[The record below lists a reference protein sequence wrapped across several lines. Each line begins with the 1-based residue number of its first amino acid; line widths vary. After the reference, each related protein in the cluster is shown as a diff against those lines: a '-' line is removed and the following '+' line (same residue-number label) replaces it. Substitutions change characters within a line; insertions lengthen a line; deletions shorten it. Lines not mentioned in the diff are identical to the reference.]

1 MMPFGGMA
9 ARLQRDRLRAEG
21 VGQHDNAIKYLNQDY
36 EALKQECIESG
47 TLFRDPQFPAGPSA
61 LGFKELGPHSS
72 KTRGVVWKRPSE
84 LVDDPQ
90 FIVGGATRTDIC
102 QGALGDCWLLAAIGS
117 LTLNEELLH
126 RVVPHGQSFQEDYAG
141 IFHFQIWQFGEWV
154 DVVVDDQLPTK
165 DGELLFVHSAECTEF
180 WSALLEKAYAK
191 LNGCYEALSGGS
203 TTEGFEDFTGG
214 VAEMYDLKRPPRNMG
229 HIIRKALERGSLL
242 GCSIDITSAFDM
254 EAVTFKKLVKG
265 HAYSV
270 TAFRDV
276 NYRGQQEQLIR
287 IRNPWGQVEWTGA
300 WSDGSS
306 EWDNIDPDDREEL
319 QLKMEDGEFWMSF
332 RDFMR
337 EFSRLEICNLTPDA
351 LTKDELSRWHTQ
363 VFEGTWRRGSTAGG
377 CRNHPATFWINPQFK
392 IKLLEED
399 DDPGDDEVAC
409 SFLVALM
416 QKHRRRERRV
426 GGDMHTIGFAVYE
439 AQGSQPVHL
448 KKDFFLRNQ
457 SRARSETFIN
467 LREVSNQIRLPPG
480 EYIVV
485 PSTFEPHKEADFI
498 LRVFTEKQSDTAC
511 LGRRRERATS
521 GVEGRQ
527 GVLLTLLLLQ
537 DMEISVFE
545 LRTILNRVIARHKDL
560 KTDGFSL
567 DSCRNMVNLMD
578 KDGSARLGLVE
589 FQILWNKIRSWLAIF
604 RQHDLDKSGTM
615 SSYEMRMALESA
627 GFKLNNKLHQVVVA
641 RYADADMGVD
651 FDNFVCCLVKL
662 EAMFSKWWLWGREG
676 RDRRVRCSP
685 CSCARAGFF
694 HSMDPEGTGTAVMN
708 LSEVRAQPSG

>member
-21 VGQHDNAIKYLNQDY
+21 LGQHDNAIKYLNQDY
-36 EALKQECIESG
+36 ETLKQECIESG

-72 KTRGVVWKRPSE
+72 KTRGVEWKRPSE

-126 RVVPHGQSFQEDYAG
+126 RVVPHGQSFQDDYAG

-180 WSALLEKAYAK
+180 WSALLEKAYA
-191 LNGCYEALSGGS
+191 NRLSGGS

-306 EWDNIDPDDREEL
+306 EWNHIDPGDREEL

-377 CRNHPATFWINPQFK
+377 CRNHPGTSPLRTSAVGSVT
-392 IKLLEED
+392 E
-399 DDPGDDEVAC
+399 PGVFI
-409 SFLVALM
+409 FLVALM
-416 QKHRRRERRV
+416 QKPRRRERRV

-439 AQGSQPVHL
+439 V
-448 KKDFFLRNQ
+448 
-457 SRARSETFIN
+457 
-467 LREVSNQIRLPPG
+467 
-480 EYIVV
+480 
-485 PSTFEPHKEADFI
+485 
-498 LRVFTEKQSDTAC
+498 
-511 LGRRRERATS
+511 
-521 GVEGRQ
+521 
-527 GVLLTLLLLQ
+527 
-537 DMEISVFE
+537 
-545 LRTILNRVIARHKDL
+545 
-560 KTDGFSL
+560 
-567 DSCRNMVNLMD
+567 
-578 KDGSARLGLVE
+578 
-589 FQILWNKIRSWLAIF
+589 
-604 RQHDLDKSGTM
+604 
-615 SSYEMRMALESA
+615 
-627 GFKLNNKLHQVVVA
+627 
-641 RYADADMGVD
+641 
-651 FDNFVCCLVKL
+651 
-662 EAMFSKWWLWGREG
+662 
-676 RDRRVRCSP
+676 
-685 CSCARAGFF
+685 
-694 HSMDPEGTGTAVMN
+694 
-708 LSEVRAQPSG
+708 